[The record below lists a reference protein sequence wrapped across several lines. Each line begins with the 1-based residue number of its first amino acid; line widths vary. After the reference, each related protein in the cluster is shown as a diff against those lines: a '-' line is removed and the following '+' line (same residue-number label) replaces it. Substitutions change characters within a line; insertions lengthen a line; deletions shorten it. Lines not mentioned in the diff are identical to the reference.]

1 MKDEIVLVGAGEH
14 AKVVYD
20 GMQRAGIKVVAIVDP
35 SPQPVFEMIPKYA
48 KYDASIEVNA
58 KAIISIGNNETRQR
72 VEKLINHS
80 FANFIHDTAVVSTNS
95 RIGLGCM
102 IMSGALVQVDTQ
114 IGDHVILNTRASID
128 HDCKIGSFVHIAPG
142 AVLCGRVTVGEGAFI
157 GAGAV
162 VIPGIEIGSWAQIGA
177 GAVVI
182 HDVPDGA
189 TVVGNPAYTIK
200 SKTS

>member
-1 MKDEIVLVGAGEH
+1 MKDEIVLIGAGEH

-35 SPQPVFEMIPKYA
+35 SPQRMFEMIPKYTQ
-48 KYDASIEVNA
+48 YDASIEVNA
-58 KAIISIGNNETRQR
+58 KAIIAIGNNEARQKI
-72 VEKLINHS
+72 EKLIKHS
-80 FANFIHDTAVVSTNS
+80 FTNFIHDTAVLSANS

-102 IMSGALVQVDTQ
+102 LMSGALVQVDTQ
-114 IGDHVILNTRASID
+114 IGNHVILNTRVSID
-128 HDCKIGSFVHIAPG
+128 HDCKIGSYTHIAPG

-182 HDVPDGA
+182 NNVPEGA
-189 TVVGNPAYTIK
+189 TVVGNPARIIK
-200 SKTS
+200 SKIL